1 MWGPSWPP
9 RVEKPSAGD
18 HKYWEGVRFES
29 AFNFTQFMIDDKL
42 WLERTQERLNDLKTD
57 CDGFQKLASESTL
70 RGAANRK
77 KLEAIKKLHHEYGW
91 LTTSELKEI
100 LGGFPMREPYEPPT
114 PARAADAEP
123 LEGKFHKDLSLAR
136 DKLYEAIPTGEVD
149 VFVLIKV
156 IKTHIEDLDKILEE
170 AS

>member
-9 RVEKPSAGD
+9 RIEKPSAGD

-29 AFNFTQFMIDDKL
+29 EFNFTQFMIDDKL
-42 WLERTQERLNDLKTD
+42 WLERTKERLNDLKTD

-77 KLEAIKKLHHEYGW
+77 KLEAVKTLQTSLENDYTMATMPKVAHIIKKLN
-91 LTTSELKEI
+91 T
-100 LGGFPMREPYEPPT
+100 
-114 PARAADAEP
+114 
-123 LEGKFHKDLSLAR
+123 
-136 DKLYEAIPTGEVD
+136 
-149 VFVLIKV
+149 
-156 IKTHIEDLDKILEE
+156 ILE